1 MSADIAIRMQGVHK
15 AFGDHVV
22 IDHLDLNIEKGR
34 FTALLGPSGCG
45 KSTLLRLM
53 AGLEDVDKGQIIM
66 GGKDVTYALPAQR
79 CLSMV
84 FQSYALFPHLSVAE
98 NIVFG
103 LSVRK
108 VNKHERDRRLQD
120 ALRLTNLGGLEH
132 RKPGELSGGQRQRVA
147 LARSIVSGHDLC
159 LMDEPLSN
167 LDAKLRH
174 SVRHEIRA
182 LQQRLEMTV
191 VYVTHDQTE
200 ALGMADHVVL
210 LNAGRI
216 AQQGPAQQLYEQ
228 PENTFAAGFIGSPP
242 MMLIDSQLLPAAH
255 WAFMQAPALPHCVIG
270 VRPEHL
276 RLIPVHP
283 DFVQVTVLQQE
294 FQGAQSYIYVQLPDL
309 NTLIIH
315 SADKPSYES
324 GQRLSLHWEPRNSH
338 FFDITS
344 GQRLPVVSSWDASLA
359 VAQCA

>member
-1 MSADIAIRMQGVHK
+1 MNMNQSTWQESRALTAPVTGWTSAADADVAIELDNVRK
-15 AFGDHVV
+15 SWGDHNV
-22 IDHLDLNIEKGR
+22 IKGISLQIR
-34 FTALLGPSGCG
+34 KGWFTALLGPSGCG
-45 KSTLLRLM
+45 KSTLLRM
-53 AGLEDVDKGQIIM
+53 IAGLELPDAGRVLINGRN
-66 GGKDVTYALPAQR
+66 VTNLEPSQR
-79 CLSMV
+79 QLSMV
-84 FQSYALFPHLSVAE
+84 FQSYALFPHLSVRD
-98 NIVFG
+98 NILFG
-103 LSVRK
+103 VQVRGLRQD
-108 VNKHERDRRLQD
+108 EQRRRLD
-120 ALRLTNLGGLEH
+120 EALRLTNLEGLGE
-132 RKPGELSGGQRQRVA
+132 RKPGQLSGGQRQRVA
-147 LARSIVSGHDLC
+147 LARSIVSGHEIC

-216 AQQGPAQQLYEQ
+216 AQQGSAQQLYEQ

-255 WAFMQAPALPHCVIG
+255 WMLMQSSALPHCVIG

-283 DFVQVTVLQQE
+283 
-294 FQGAQSYIYVQLPDL
+294 
-309 NTLIIH
+309 
-315 SADKPSYES
+315 
-324 GQRLSLHWEPRNSH
+324 
-338 FFDITS
+338 
-344 GQRLPVVSSWDASLA
+344 
-359 VAQCA
+359 